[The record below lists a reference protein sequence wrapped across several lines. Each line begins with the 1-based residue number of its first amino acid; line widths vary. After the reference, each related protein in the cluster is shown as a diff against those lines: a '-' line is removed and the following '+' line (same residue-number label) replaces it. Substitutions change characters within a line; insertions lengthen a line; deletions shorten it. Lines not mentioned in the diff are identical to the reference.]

1 LSRRALVVCA
11 LAALAFGSAG
21 NAHAARFAL
30 GVRADADVGA
40 LTAELERRTGRPV
53 ESLTPVPALVVHAR
67 DAAALAGL
75 PGIRYVERVRARRV
89 AFVPNDPLVAKQW
102 YLAQNRAYDAWTDL
116 PPLAAVRVAV
126 IDSGVDA
133 GHPEL
138 TRRILAARSFVGG
151 TARMDFQGHGTF
163 VAGLIAAETN
173 NQTGI
178 AGLSPAAELLI
189 AKVVTKERTIPVD
202 VEARAIRWAV
212 DSGARV
218 INMSLGGLRD
228 PLEPARDT
236 FSRLEADAV
245 AYAISR
251 NVVVVAA
258 VGNAD
263 QAPKQPWRYASWPAA
278 LPHVLGVSAFTRS
291 GSSPAFSNRDAVY
304 NDIAAPGQ
312 EIVSTFPRVLT
323 SKRHTCEEQ
332 GYSLCGPDEYRFA
345 EGTSFAAPQVSAAA
359 ATILGTDPSLRA
371 EQVVALLE
379 RTAVDA
385 NASNGCRACPLGR
398 DPYTGWGRLDVA
410 AALAALEGPLPA
422 RDSFEPN
429 DDAGRAAYTLWGPK
443 RRVEGSL
450 DFWDDQNDVY
460 RVRLHR
466 GQRVYASLVGP
477 RGTDPVLAVWRP
489 GTTNVD
495 DLSRQGLRARVSRRA
510 GPNDFI
516 GYRARRD
523 GWHFLQV
530 KLPTQGAGAYRLA
543 VVKVPRR

>member
-1 LSRRALVVCA
+1 LRARALVVCA
-11 LAALAFGSAG
+11 LTAIALGF
-21 NAHAARFAL
+21 AHEGQAARFAV
-30 GVRADADVGA
+30 GVRAGADVAA
-40 LTAELERRTGRPV
+40 LRAELERRTGRPV
-53 ESLTPVPALVVHAR
+53 ESLAPVPALVVNAR
-67 DAAALAGL
+67 DLGTLAGL
-75 PGIRYVERVRARRV
+75 TGVRYVERVPVRRV

-102 YLAQNRAYDAWTDL
+102 YLTQNRAYDAWTDL
-116 PPLAAVRVAV
+116 PPLAGVRVAV

-138 TRRILAARSFVGG
+138 AHRIVAARSFVGG
-151 TARMDFQGHGTF
+151 SARNDFQGHGTF

-178 AGLSPAAELLI
+178 AGLSPSAELLV
-189 AKVVTKERTIPVD
+189 AKVVTQERTIPVD

-228 PLEPARDT
+228 PLEPSRDT

-245 AYAISR
+245 GYAVSQ

-263 QAPKQPWRYASWPAA
+263 QAPRQPWRYASWPAA
-278 LPHVLGVSAFTRS
+278 LPHVLGVGAFTRS
-291 GSSPAFSNRDAVY
+291 GSSPSFSNRDAVY

-312 EIVSTFPRVLT
+312 EIVSTFPRTLT
-323 SKRHTCEEQ
+323 AKRHACEEQ

-359 ATILGTDPSLRA
+359 ATVIGTNPALRA

-379 RTAVDA
+379 RTAIDA

-398 DPYTGWGRLDVA
+398 DPYTGWGRLDVS

-422 RDSFEPN
+422 RDRYEPN
-429 DDAGRAAYTLWGPK
+429 DDAGRAANTLWGSK
-443 RRVEGSL
+443 RKVEASL

-460 RVRLHR
+460 RIRLRR
-466 GQRVYASLVGP
+466 GQRLYAALVGS
-477 RGTDPVLAVWRP
+477 RGTDAVLAVWRP
-489 GTTNVD
+489 GTATVD
-495 DLSRQGLRARVSRRA
+495 DLSKQGLRARVSRRV

-516 GYRARRD
+516 GYRARRA
-523 GWHFLQV
+523 GWYFLQV

-543 VVKVPRR
+543 VVKI

>member
-1 LSRRALVVCA
+1 LRARALAVCA
-11 LAALAFGSAG
+11 LTAFALGSAEDG
-21 NAHAARFAL
+21 QAARFAV
-30 GVRADADVGA
+30 GVRPGADVAA
-40 LTAELERRTGRPV
+40 LTAQLQRRTGNPV
-53 ESLTPVPALVVHAR
+53 DSLAPVPALVVEAR
-67 DAAALAGL
+67 TRAELAGL
-75 PGIRYVERVRARRV
+75 EGARYVERVPVRRV
-89 AFVPNDPLVAKQW
+89 SFVPNDPLVTKQW
-102 YLAQNRAYDAWTDL
+102 YLSQNRAYDAWAEL
-116 PPLAAVRVAV
+116 PPLAGVRVAV

-138 TRRILAARSFVGG
+138 SRRIVAARSFVGG
-151 TARMDFQGHGTF
+151 SARADFQGHGTF

-178 AGLSPAAELLI
+178 AGLSPSAELLV

-212 DSGARV
+212 ESGARV

-228 PLEPARDT
+228 PLEPTRDT

-245 AYAISR
+245 GYAISQ

-263 QAPKQPWRYASWPAA
+263 QAPRQPWRYASWPAA
-278 LPHVLGVSAFTRS
+278 LPHVLGVSAFTRA
-291 GSSPAFSNRDAVY
+291 GSSPAFSNRDAIY

-312 EIVSTFPRVLT
+312 EIVSTFPRGLT
-323 SKRHTCEEQ
+323 AKRHACEEQ

-359 ATILGTDPSLRA
+359 ATVLGTDPNLRA

-398 DPYTGWGRLDVA
+398 DPYTGWGRVDVS

-422 RDSFEPN
+422 RDQFEPN
-429 DDAGRAAYTLWGPK
+429 DDAGRAAYTLWGAK
-443 RRVEGSL
+443 RRVEASL

-460 RVRLHR
+460 RIRLRR
-466 GQRVYASLVGP
+466 GQRVYASLVGS

-489 GTTNVD
+489 GTRTVD
-495 DLSRQGLRARVSRRA
+495 DLSRQGLRVRVSRRT

-543 VVKVPRR
+543 VVKT

>member
-1 LSRRALVVCA
+1 LTRRLLTACALVA
-11 LAALAFGSAG
+11 L
-21 NAHAARFAL
+21 AL
-30 GVRADADVGA
+30 GVAPHAQAARYAIGVRPGADIAA
-40 LTAELERRTGRPV
+40 LTAELERRTGSVV
-53 ESLTPVPALVVHAR
+53 ESLLPVPALLV
-67 DAAALAGL
+67 DAPRPPRLGGL
-75 PGIRYVERVRARRV
+75 TGIRYVERVPVRRV
-89 AFVPNDPLVAKQW
+89 AFVPNDPLTAKQW
-102 YLAQNRAYDAWTDL
+102 YLAQNRAYDAWTEL
-116 PPLAAVRVAV
+116 PPLAGVRVAV
-126 IDSGVDA
+126 IDSGADA

-138 TRRILAARSFVGG
+138 TRRIVAARSFVGG
-151 TARMDFQGHGTF
+151 SARTDFQGHGTF

-189 AKVVTKERTIPVD
+189 AKVVTKDRTIPVD

-228 PLEPARDT
+228 PLEPTRDT

-245 AYAISR
+245 AYAVSQ

-258 VGNAD
+258 VGNSD
-263 QAPKQPWRYASWPAA
+263 QAPAQPWRYASWPAA

-304 NDIAAPGQ
+304 NDLAAPGQ
-312 EIVSTFPRVLT
+312 EIVSTFPRALT
-323 SKRHTCEEQ
+323 AKRAQCVEQ

-359 ATILGTDPSLRA
+359 ATLLGTDPGLRA
-371 EQVVALLE
+371 EQVIALLE

-385 NASNGCRACPLGR
+385 NPANGCRACSLGR
-398 DPYTGWGRLDVA
+398 DAYTGWGRLDVA
-410 AALAALEGPLPA
+410 AALANIEAFLA
-422 RDSFEPN
+422 RDTLEPN
-429 DDAGRAAYTLWGPK
+429 DDAGRGAYTLWGAK
-443 RRVEGSL
+443 RRIEASL

-460 RVRLHR
+460 RVRLRR
-466 GQRVYASLVGP
+466 GQRVYASLIGP

-489 GTTNVD
+489 GTRLID
-495 DLSRQGLRARVSRRA
+495 DLGRQGLRARVSRRA

-516 GYRARRD
+516 GYRARRV

-530 KLPTQGAGAYRLA
+530 KLPTQGAGAYRLT
-543 VVKVPRR
+543 VVKVPR